1 MNSRLSMLG
10 AAPTAGGT
18 TASGAAPHMAKHIFV
33 LNPASGRRRHSN
45 DILREIRD
53 AANRVGVDFDVYF
66 TRGPGDAT
74 GFIRKTCEERAFAGP
89 IRFYGCGGDGTV
101 NELVNGAY
109 GFDGVEVG
117 VIPQGTGNDYIRN
130 YGEAEAFLDIER
142 QLLGESRY
150 SDLIHYRAE
159 YDGEITEALC
169 ANMFNIGFD
178 SHVVATTD
186 RVKKLPLIN
195 GSMAYLAS
203 VFITLAKKKETSLLV
218 EYRDGTVYDDKVLL
232 LSIANGCF
240 CGGGI
245 KGVPRSILDDGLMDV
260 SLVRGGVSRRF
271 FVKLFPKYQKGTHL
285 DDPRVKGIIDY
296 RQEPCLT
303 VTCKGNGLALCVDGE
318 VSRQKKVTFEVIPKA
333 IRFIVPKG
341 L

>member
-1 MNSRLSMLG
+1 M
-10 AAPTAGGT
+10 
-18 TASGAAPHMAKHIFV
+18 KYIFV
-33 LNPASGRRRHSN
+33 LNPASGRKKHGN

-53 AANRVGVDFDVYF
+53 AATGAGVDFDVYF
-66 TRGPGDAT
+66 TREPGDALRYVREYCRDRDRDQKDGSIST
-74 GFIRKTCEERAFAGP
+74 EP
-89 IRFYGCGGDGTV
+89 VRFYGIGGDGTM

-109 GFDGVEVG
+109 GFEGVEVG

-130 YGEAEAFLDIER
+130 YGLPEDFMDIDR
-142 QLLGESRY
+142 QLTGESRE

-159 YDGEITEALC
+159 FGDRVTEGLC

-178 SHVVATTD
+178 SNVVDMTD
-186 RVKKLPLIN
+186 RVKQWPVMS

-203 VFITLAKKKETSLLV
+203 VFITLAKKEETPLRV
-218 EYRDGTVYDDKVLL
+218 EYPDGTIYEGNVLL

-245 KGVPRSILDDGLMDV
+245 KGVPLSTLDDGLMDV
-260 SLVRGGVSRRF
+260 SRVRGGVSRNF
-271 FVKLFPKYQKGTHL
+271 FVRLFPKYMKGTHL
-285 DDPRVKGIIDY
+285 DDPRIDRFIDY
-296 RQEPCLT
+296 RQESELL
-303 VTCKGNGLALCVDGE
+303 VTAGGDSLKLCVDGE
-318 VSRQKKVTFEVIPKA
+318 ISLQKKIAFRVIPKA

>member
-1 MNSRLSMLG
+1 MKN
-10 AAPTAGGT
+10 
-18 TASGAAPHMAKHIFV
+18 IFV
-33 LNPASGRRRHSN
+33 LNPASGRRNHGN
-45 DILREIRD
+45 EILRQIRD
-53 AANRVGVDFDVYF
+53 AANRVGADFDVYF
-66 TRGPGDAT
+66 TREPGDAYR
-74 GFIRKTCEERAFAGP
+74 FIRETCEKRAGSAAATGDAPSDGP

-130 YGEAEAFLDIER
+130 YGEPEAFLDIES
-142 QLLGESRY
+142 QLLGESRP
-150 SDLIHYRAE
+150 SDLIWYRAE
-159 YDGEITEALC
+159 NGDEVIEGLC

-186 RVKKLPLIN
+186 RVKRFPLVS

-203 VFITLAKKKETSLLV
+203 VFITLAKKKETSLVV
-218 EYRDGTVYDDKVLL
+218 EYPDGTVYDDNVLL

-260 SLVRGGVSRRF
+260 SLVRGGVTRSF

-285 DDPRVKGIIDY
+285 EDPRIQGIIDY
-296 RQEPCLT
+296 RQEEELT
-303 VTCKGNGLALCVDGE
+303 VTCKGNDLTLCVDGE
-318 VSRQKKVTFEVIPKA
+318 ISMQKKVAFRVISKA

>member
-1 MNSRLSMLG
+1 MKN
-10 AAPTAGGT
+10 
-18 TASGAAPHMAKHIFV
+18 IFV
-33 LNPASGRRRHSN
+33 LNPASGRRNHGN
-45 DILREIRD
+45 EILRQIRD
-53 AANRVGVDFDVYF
+53 AAERVGADFDVYF
-66 TRGPGDAT
+66 TKASGDAYR
-74 GFIRKTCEERAFAGP
+74 FIRETCEMRGGAAGDNAPTASVSADGP

-130 YGEAEAFLDIER
+130 YGDPKVFLDIER

-150 SDLIHYRAE
+150 SDLIQYRAE
-159 YDGEITEALC
+159 NGDEVTEGLC

-186 RVKKLPLIN
+186 KVKTFPLIS

-203 VFITLAKKKETSLLV
+203 VFITLAKKKETALVV
-218 EYRDGTVYDDKVLL
+218 EYPDGTVYDDNVLL
-232 LSIANGCF
+232 LSVANGCF

-260 SLVRGGVSRRF
+260 SLVRGGVSRSF
-271 FVKLFPKYQKGTHL
+271 FVRLFPKYQKGTHL
-285 DDPRVKGIIDY
+285 EDPRIEGRIIY
-296 RQEPCLT
+296 RQEPELT
-303 VTCKGNGLALCVDGE
+303 VTCKGNDLTLCVDGE
-318 VSRQKKVTFEVIPKA
+318 ISKQKKVTFRVIPKA